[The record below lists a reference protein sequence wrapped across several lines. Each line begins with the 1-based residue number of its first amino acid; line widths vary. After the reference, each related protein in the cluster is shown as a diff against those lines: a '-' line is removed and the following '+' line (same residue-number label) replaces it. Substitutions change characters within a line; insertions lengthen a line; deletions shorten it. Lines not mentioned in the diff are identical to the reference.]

1 MGFAWGSL
9 WVILSCYA
17 PTADVISRHLQRM
30 QSLLRDFLL
39 SYCPA
44 AVRRTLPPESTL
56 RALHAA
62 TWGGLAQLLLAG
74 LVFLIRLQSYFVVRG
89 HQLAP
94 QIAGSNETV
103 QAGITVIVAL
113 EFLIHPLS
121 LFLLYLAVEG
131 LVRFVGGLITSEIVP
146 SLFVSLGFRAVDS
159 FSRSREQ
166 RRSGP
171 FLADIFEHMPD
182 NRIRIASS
190 SAKAGWTA
198 SITIGIGGQW
208 FEVEREENGPS
219 PRSFIYILRPAHPGK
234 VLRGYQEYDAIS
246 ALSANATQGPSQS
259 ADAIESRK

>member
-1 MGFAWGSL
+1 
-9 WVILSCYA
+9 
-17 PTADVISRHLQRM
+17 M

-44 AVRRTLPPESTL
+44 AVRRTLAPESTL
-56 RALHAA
+56 RALRAA

-74 LVFLIRLQSYFVVRG
+74 LVFLIRLKSYFAVRG

-103 QAGITVIVAL
+103 QAGITIIVAL

-131 LVRFVGGLITSEIVP
+131 FVRFMGGLITSEIVP
-146 SLFVSLGFRAVDS
+146 SLFVSLGFMAVDS
-159 FSRSREQ
+159 FSRSRDQ
-166 RRSGP
+166 RRAGP

-182 NRIRIASS
+182 NRIRITSS
-190 SAKAGWTA
+190 SAKAGWNA

-208 FEVEREENGPS
+208 FEVEREETGPP
-219 PRSFIYILRPAHPGK
+219 PRSWIYILRPAHPGR
-234 VLRGYQEYDAIS
+234 VLRGYQEYDATS
-246 ALSANATQGPSQS
+246 ALSASATQVPIKN
-259 ADAIESRK
+259 ADALESQK

>member
-1 MGFAWGSL
+1 MQNLL
-9 WVILSCYA
+9 W
-17 PTADVISRHLQRM
+17 
-30 QSLLRDFLL
+30 DFLL

-44 AVRRTLPPESTL
+44 AIRRTLPPESTL
-56 RALHAA
+56 RALRAA

-74 LVFLIRLQSYFVVRG
+74 LVLLIRLKSYFAVRG

-131 LVRFVGGLITSEIVP
+131 LVRFMGGLITNEIVP
-146 SLFVSLGFRAVDS
+146 SLFVSLGFRLVDS
-159 FSRSREQ
+159 FSRSRDQ

-182 NRIRIASS
+182 NRIRITSS
-190 SAKAGWTA
+190 TAKAGWNT

-208 FEVEREENGPS
+208 FEVEREETGPP
-219 PRSFIYILRPAHPGK
+219 PRSFIYILRPAHAGK

-246 ALSANATQGPSQS
+246 APSASVTHGPSRN
-259 ADAIESRK
+259 ADALESRK